1 MEVSSS
7 HVQSNSVAIVDKMVT
22 LQEKEKTY
30 FTFNVLSRPFQVRL
44 LRPWPLR
51 CALLRGMWQNTDDG
65 PHKDD
70 PPLTT
75 VYTKGTQ

>member
-1 MEVSSS
+1 MWLTSP
-7 HVQSNSVAIVDKMVT
+7 AIFDGQAT
-22 LQEKEKTY
+22 ISRPLLTQ
-30 FTFNVLSRPFQVRL
+30 VLSRPFQVRL

-65 PHKDD
+65 PHKDS